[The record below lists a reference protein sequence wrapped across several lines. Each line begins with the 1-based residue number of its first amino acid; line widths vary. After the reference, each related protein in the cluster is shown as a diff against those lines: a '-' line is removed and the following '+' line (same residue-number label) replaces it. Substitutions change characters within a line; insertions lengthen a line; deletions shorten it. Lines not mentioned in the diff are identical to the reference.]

1 VAEYESLQGIAT
13 IGLAVDDV
21 EYLLLQLVA
30 LAITGGP
37 VVASAAA
44 MLGKVNILWI
54 VELTEVQVMSA
65 VEIKSPMGMTY
76 LGVG

>member
-44 MLGKVNILWI
+44 MLG
-54 VELTEVQVMSA
+54 
-65 VEIKSPMGMTY
+65 
-76 LGVG
+76 